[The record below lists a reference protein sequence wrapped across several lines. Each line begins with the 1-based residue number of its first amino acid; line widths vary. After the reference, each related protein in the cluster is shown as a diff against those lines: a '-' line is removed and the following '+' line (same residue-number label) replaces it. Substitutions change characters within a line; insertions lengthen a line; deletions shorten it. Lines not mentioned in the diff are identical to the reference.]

1 MGCAGFAQSPGPA
14 NPVAAPPVGFRSDP
28 PAINGDA
35 AEIRQ
40 DPPGDPTTV
49 GESQQEMDDLS
60 DQKEKLGSELRYA
73 TDKLDQ
79 ANKQLNIE
87 SLAGHVEEA
96 DKWQQEVSDWQARVK
111 TLQAQLAEVDS
122 GIQGEIQQMQP
133 PPPENTLILPGD
145 NLEVF
150 VVEDPSFNG
159 RYQVRRGGY
168 IIMPA
173 VGRIAVA
180 GKTLPEAETE
190 VKRLLETTQLQKAT
204 VMVEKVEGPDV
215 ETGPVIFLY
224 GEFRSPH
231 PFRIPAG
238 TKATVVNVILSCGGV
253 TDEADLTRVK
263 VMRVV
268 GGKSIVE
275 EEDVQKILDGYG
287 LTSDLTLND
296 GDLIIVPATSAN
308 VVYVTGRVERPGSIP
323 LKPGFKLTCY
333 AAILQSG
340 GFAHFADLKK
350 TYVLRA
356 APDGTKIKIPVNI
369 LAIQKGRA
377 PDLPL
382 EGNDIIVVPEKF
394 FSF

>member
-1 MGCAGFAQSPGPA
+1 MGCVAAAQSPGPA
-14 NPVAAPPVGFRSDP
+14 APPGVGFRSDP
-28 PAINGDA
+28 PVINS
-35 AEIRQ
+35 
-40 DPPGDPTTV
+40 DPPGIPDVPAGDPTTV

-60 DQKEKLGSELRYA
+60 EQKQKLESEMRYA
-73 TDKLDQ
+73 NDKLDQ

-87 SLAGHVEEA
+87 SLAGHAEEA
-96 DKWQQEVSDWQARVK
+96 DKWQQEVNDWQARVK
-111 TLQAQLAEVDS
+111 TLQAQAAEVNNEV
-122 GIQGEIQQMQP
+122 QGEIQQMQP
-133 PPPENTLILPGD
+133 PAPENTLILPGD

-173 VGRIAVA
+173 VGRIVVA

-190 VKRLLETTQLQKAT
+190 VRRLLEATQLQHAT
-204 VMVEKVEGPDV
+204 VMVERVEGSDV
-215 ETGPVIFLY
+215 ETGPVIFLS
-224 GEFRSPH
+224 GEFKSPH
-231 PFRIPAG
+231 PFRIPTG

-253 TDEADLTRVK
+253 TDQADLTRVR

-268 GGKSIVE
+268 GGKSVVE
-275 EEDVQKILDGYG
+275 VEDVQKILDGYG

-308 VVYVTGRVERPGSIP
+308 VIFVTGKVERPGSIP

-333 AAILQSG
+333 AAILESG

-350 TYVLRA
+350 TFVLRA

-369 LAIQKGRA
+369 LSIQHGRA